1 MRAKRAVLYE
11 VVALI
16 GLASLTGCSISP
28 MSKRTAAFSTAAVAT
43 TQKTTKAYQVVEQS
57 YHDSQIAS
65 LVDAYDQAGF
75 HPEQIQPFVSAEDM
89 KVRTRVLEGLTK
101 YAETLAEISSDQPL
115 KSLDVQ
121 AAAFGKS
128 LQTLSRNDEIKPLA
142 KSAHISDTEL
152 NAVTTAVDAL
162 GRALIENRRRKDLP
176 EVLRQMKQPV
186 NQICELLEK
195 DIGDP
200 EKSGLRNELKNNYQ
214 TLIRK
219 QEQFIHHN
227 ERQMSAQ
234 EKRQEIQRLPQLV
247 SEAKAADESLAAT
260 QQALAQ
266 LAKTHTALV
275 ESGNA
280 KDSPGFRA
288 LLAELIEYG
297 QQLAD
302 FYQKLPAK

>member
-43 TQKTTKAYQVVEQS
+43 TQKTTKAYQLVEQS
-57 YHDSQIAS
+57 YHDSQVAAM
-65 LVDAYDQAGF
+65 VDAYEQDGF
-75 HPEQIQPFVSAEDM
+75 HPEQIQPFISTEDM

-101 YAETLAEISSDQPL
+101 YAETLAEISGDQSL
-115 KSLDVQ
+115 KTMDVQ

-128 LQTLSRNDEIKPLA
+128 LQTLSKNDELKPLA
-142 KSAHISDTEL
+142 KSAHISATEL
-152 NAVTTAVDAL
+152 NIATTAVDAL

-176 EVLRQMKQPV
+176 EVLRQMKEPV

-219 QEQFIHHN
+219 QQQFIDHN
-227 ERQMSAQ
+227 KQQMSAQ

-247 SEAKAADESLAAT
+247 SEAKAAEESLAAT
-260 QQALAQ
+260 RKALAQ
-266 LAKTHTALV
+266 LAKTHAALV

-288 LLAELIEYG
+288 LLAELIEQG

>member
-1 MRAKRAVLYE
+1 MRVKRAVLCK

-43 TQKTTKAYQVVEQS
+43 TQKTTKAYQLVEQS
-57 YHDSQIAS
+57 HHDSQVAA
-65 LVDAYDQAGF
+65 LVDSYDQDGF
-75 HPEQIQPFVSAEDM
+75 DPKKIQPFLSAEDM
-89 KVRTRVLEGLTK
+89 QVRTRVLEGLTK
-101 YAETLAEISSDQPL
+101 YAETLAEITSDQPL
-115 KSLDVQ
+115 KTLDVQ

-128 LQTLSRNDEIKPLA
+128 LQTLSRNGDIKPLA

-152 NAVTTAVDAL
+152 NLVTTAVDAL

-176 EVLRQMKQPV
+176 QVLRQMKEPV

-195 DIGDP
+195 DIGEP
-200 EKSGLRNELKNNYQ
+200 EKSGLRNQLKNNYE

-219 QEQFIHHN
+219 QEQFIRHN

-234 EKRQEIQRLPQLV
+234 EKRQEIHRLPQLV

-260 QQALAQ
+260 QKALAQ

-280 KDSPGFRA
+280 KDSPGFRT

-297 QQLAD
+297 QQIGE
-302 FYQKLPAK
+302 FYQKLPSK

>member
-1 MRAKRAVLYE
+1 MRAKRAELYK

-16 GLASLTGCSISP
+16 GLASFSGCSISP

-43 TQKTTKAYQVVEQS
+43 TQKTTQAYQLVEKS
-57 YHDSQIAS
+57 YHDSQVAA
-65 LVDAYDQAGF
+65 LVDGFDQDGF
-75 HPEQIQPFVSAEDM
+75 HPEQMQPFISAGDM
-89 KVRTRVLEGLTK
+89 KVRTVVLEGLTK
-101 YAETLAEISSDQPL
+101 YAETLALVSSDQPMTT
-115 KSLDVQ
+115 LDTQ

-128 LQTLSRNDEIKPLA
+128 LQALSKNGEIKPLA
-142 KSAHISDTEL
+142 KSANISDTEL
-152 NAVTTAVDAL
+152 NVVTTAVDAL
-162 GRALIENRRRKDLP
+162 GRALIENRRRKELP
-176 EVLRQMKQPV
+176 EILRQMKEPV

-214 TLIRK
+214 TLVRK
-219 QEQFIHHN
+219 QEQFIRHN
-227 ERQMSAQ
+227 EHQMSSQ
-234 EKRQEIQRLPQLV
+234 EKRLEIQRLPQLV
-247 SEAKAADESLAAT
+247 SEAKTADESLAAT
-260 QQALAQ
+260 QKALEH

-280 KDSPGFRA
+280 KDSPGFRI
-288 LLAELIEYG
+288 LLAELIDSG

>member
-1 MRAKRAVLYE
+1 MRVKRAVLYE
-11 VVALI
+11 LVALI

-43 TQKTTKAYQVVEQS
+43 TQKTTKAYQLVEQS
-57 YHDSQIAS
+57 YHDAQVAA
-65 LVDAYDQAGF
+65 LVVGYDQDGF
-75 HPEQIQPFVSAEDM
+75 HPDRIQPFISTEDM
-89 KVRTRVLEGLTK
+89 KVRTRVLEGLTT

-115 KSLDVQ
+115 KTLDTQ

-128 LQTLSRNDEIKPLA
+128 LQTISRNGEIKPLA

-152 NAVTTAVDAL
+152 NIVTTAVDAL

-176 EVLRQMKQPV
+176 QVLRQMKEPV

-214 TLIRK
+214 KLVRK
-219 QEQFIHHN
+219 QEQFIQHN
-227 ERQMSAQ
+227 ERQMSPQ

-247 SEAKAADESLAAT
+247 SEAKSADESLAAT
-260 QQALAQ
+260 QKALAQ
-266 LAKTHTALV
+266 LAKTHAALV
-275 ESGNA
+275 ESGDA
-280 KDSPGFRA
+280 KDSPAFRT
-288 LLAELIEYG
+288 LLAELIGSG
-297 QQLAD
+297 QQLAE

>member
-1 MRAKRAVLYE
+1 MRSNRVMLCE
-11 VVALI
+11 VAALI
-16 GLASLTGCSISP
+16 GLASFNGCSVSP

-43 TQKTTKAYQVVEQS
+43 TQKTTKAYELVEGS
-57 YHDSQIAS
+57 YHDSQVAA
-65 LVDAYDQAGF
+65 LVDAYEQDGF
-75 HPEQIQPFVSAEDM
+75 HPEKIQPFLSAEDM

-115 KSLDVQ
+115 KTLDVQ

-128 LQTLSRNDEIKPLA
+128 LQTLSRNGEIKPLA

-152 NAVTTAVDAL
+152 NIVTTAVDAL

-176 EVLRQMKQPV
+176 EVLQQMKEPV

-219 QEQFIHHN
+219 QEQFIDHN
-227 ERQMSAQ
+227 KRQMSAQ

-247 SEAKAADESLAAT
+247 SEAQAADESLAAT
-260 QQALAQ
+260 QKALAQ
-266 LAKTHTALV
+266 LAKTHAALV

-280 KDSPGFRA
+280 KDSPGFRT
-288 LLAELIEYG
+288 LLAELIDYG